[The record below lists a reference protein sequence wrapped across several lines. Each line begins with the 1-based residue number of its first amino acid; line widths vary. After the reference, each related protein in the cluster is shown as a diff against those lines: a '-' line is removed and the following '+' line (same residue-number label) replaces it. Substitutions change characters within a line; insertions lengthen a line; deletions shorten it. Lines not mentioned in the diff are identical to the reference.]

1 MSMQENIARA
11 MASRAAYVWDQ
22 MNDGERLR
30 WFAYADAVLDA
41 LMEPTELMIYEGEG
55 YCDFVLPAG
64 FDNSGEGRRREF
76 RMGFCSAIR
85 AAKEG
90 K

>member
-1 MSMQENIARA
+1 MSMREKMAKA
-11 MASRAAYVWDQ
+11 MAGRAAYVWDQ

-41 LMEPTELMIYEGEG
+41 LMEPTIGMIKAVEEDYYMGKKG
-55 YCDFVLPAG
+55 CPTCGGGRPA
-64 FDNSGEGRRREF
+64 FT
-76 RMGFCSAIR
+76 ALIR